1 MPLVHLRLGFVGH
14 STYRQQVS
22 TQLALMD
29 SQRLIRQG
37 RTIQRL
43 TYLTIA
49 YLPFGLAAVRY
60 RYLQFVNFA
69 NAFPRPYSQFQIH
82 NKWYKITWVGDG
94 MSAVVSL

>member
-1 MPLVHLRLGFVGH
+1 VPSQLGFVGQ
-14 STYRQQVS
+14 STDEKQVS
-22 TQLALMD
+22 TQLALID

-60 RYLQFVNFA
+60 KHLKFRQLC
-69 NAFPRPYSQFQIH
+69 
-82 NKWYKITWVGDG
+82 
-94 MSAVVSL
+94 